1 MAVDIRPLRTAKFR
15 DPWLYV
21 AWAAVGLIF
30 VAGLMSLFLR
40 RSVVNTTVS
49 AEPEEPAE
57 LPSMQLSRDW
67 LGATRVDVKAVLPD
81 NRWLTYEIQLLDEKG
96 AVLGSAIKQAWRE
109 SGTWYEEGESGTWE
123 EDDLWGGLDVR
134 SATQNTAG
142 PVTIAVNVLEYGLAS
157 GQEIEEPVGFRV
169 KVSRGVVDSRY
180 LWGGFFGTLVLA
192 VLASL
197 SVGQSG
203 KKAIA
208 KKISDSDV
216 GDRAV
221 VGGPNRLVRVSVDV
235 LSDETSPPSLQVN
248 LYLKNGDGDQIYAR
262 PETLKLTFHNDEDG
276 KVDRATGHLDAFFVL
291 EPRGSYGFYVTVMPD
306 APVDETRLT
315 VRDGAVT
322 RQPVDVITLRQS

>member
-15 DPWLYV
+15 DPWIYV

-30 VAGLMSLFLR
+30 VAGLTSLFLR
-40 RSVVNTTVS
+40 QSVVNTTVS

-57 LPSMQLSRDW
+57 LAPIKLPRAW
-67 LGATRVDVKAVLPD
+67 LGATRIDVKAVIPD
-81 NRWLTYEIQLLDEKG
+81 NRWLTYEIQILDAKG
-96 AVLGSAIKQAWRE
+96 APLGSAIKQAWRE
-109 SGTWYEEGESGTWE
+109 SGTWYEEGESGSWA

-134 SATQNTAG
+134 SATKDQTG
-142 PVTIAVNVLEYGLAS
+142 PVTIAVNVLEYGLTS
-157 GQEIEEPVGFRV
+157 GQEIEEPVSFRV
-169 KVSRGVVDSRY
+169 QVSRGVIDSRY
-180 LWGGFFGTLVLA
+180 LWGGFFGSLVLA

-203 KKAIA
+203 KKVIA
-208 KKISDSDV
+208 KKIDDSDV

-235 LSDETSPPSLQVN
+235 ASDETSPQSLQVN

-262 PETLKLTFHNDEDG
+262 PETVKLTLHKDEDG
-276 KVDRATGHLDAFFVL
+276 KLDRATGHLDAFFVL
-291 EPRGSYGFYVTVMPD
+291 EPRGSYGFYATVMPD
-306 APVDETRLT
+306 APVDSTRLT